1 MLKNEPYIALVPPS
15 GNGLEIYERFF
26 KELPSHL
33 KVGGY
38 FMAEFGYQQKDE
50 LEKMVKKYFP
60 SSKIEFFKDIS
71 NKDRYFVLRY
81 FE

>member
-1 MLKNEPYIALVPPS
+1 MKALT
-15 GNGLEIYERFF
+15 
-26 KELPSHL
+26 
-33 KVGGY
+33 
-38 FMAEFGYQQKDE
+38 KDE